1 MVVLSV
7 YILFFELN
15 VNFND
20 TIRSELVFT
29 DLKMQDL
36 AVTID
41 IEIFRV
47 PCEVVDIRFVSRRG
61 RDHTIVRYFS
71 TKQGL
76 VEMKGERS
84 IEEIEESLNKGEGC
98 RLQGKFYKHFVT
110 NNFFIVLGN
119 PQLLAA
125 LLMRNGNFQF
135 DLSHR
140 INSLILGDASQ
151 SNRDHLEG

>member
-1 MVVLSV
+1 M

-15 VNFND
+15 VSFSD
-20 TIRSELVFT
+20 TIRSELIFT

-36 AVTID
+36 AVTLD
-41 IEIFRV
+41 IELFRV

-61 RDHTIVRYFS
+61 RDHSILRYFS

-76 VEMKGERS
+76 VEMRGERT
-84 IEEIEESLNKGEGC
+84 IEEIEQSLSNGEGC

-119 PQLLAA
+119 PQLLAM
-125 LLMRNGNFQF
+125 LLMRNSNFQF
-135 DLSHR
+135 DLSHKVY
-140 INSLILGDASQ
+140 SLILGDASESQ
-151 SNRDHLEG
+151 RNHLER

>member
-20 TIRSELVFT
+20 TIRSELIFT

-36 AVTID
+36 AVTVD
-41 IEIFRV
+41 IELFRV
-47 PCEVVDIRFVSRRG
+47 PCEVVDIRFVSKRG
-61 RDHTIVRYFS
+61 REHSIVRYFS
-71 TKQGL
+71 TRQGL
-76 VEMKGERS
+76 VEMRGERS
-84 IEEIEESLNKGEGC
+84 IEEIEQSLNNEEGC

-119 PQLLAA
+119 PHLLAT
-125 LLMRNGNFQF
+125 LLMRNSNFQF
-135 DLSHR
+135 DLSHK
-140 INSLILGDASQ
+140 IYSLVLGDSSESQ
-151 SNRDHLEG
+151 RNHLER